1 MPLMFQRLA
10 RNFIKNG
17 YFPTDADTTQRVL
30 QALAPHPVGEP
41 RILDPCCGEGIA
53 LAETKHH
60 LDAQRCTAYGV
71 EYDEERAWHAK
82 TLLDHCIHGD
92 LQDCMLG
99 RRQFGL
105 LWLNPPYGDLV
116 TDRQGVR
123 EAQGGRKRLE
133 KIFYQHSSPCL
144 QYGGILVL
152 ILPAYSLDRELA
164 GWIATHFDRVRVFR
178 AAVDTFQQLV
188 VLGRRRRADGTDSS
202 LRARLEAYGVGDAQA
217 EPLPEVW
224 TGDMYTVPAAPPGDV
239 RFVAGRLDPRQL
251 ADELRRY
258 PCLWDQFELRFARIE
273 RNHRR
278 PLRALSRWH
287 LALALA
293 AGQVSGVVTSRDGRR
308 FVVKGDTHKEKTT
321 RVEIEET
328 DDGAVRET
336 RILTDRFVP
345 VIRAIDFTPGSASF
359 GQVITIR

>member
-1 MPLMFQRLA
+1 
-10 RNFIKNG
+10 
-17 YFPTDADTTQRVL
+17 
-30 QALAPHPVGEP
+30 
-41 RILDPCCGEGIA
+41 
-53 LAETKHH
+53 
-60 LDAQRCTAYGV
+60 
-71 EYDEERAWHAK
+71 
-82 TLLDHCIHGD
+82 
-92 LQDCMLG
+92 
-99 RRQFGL
+99 
-105 LWLNPPYGDLV
+105 
-116 TDRQGVR
+116 
-123 EAQGGRKRLE
+123 
-133 KIFYQHSSPCL
+133 
-144 QYGGILVL
+144 
-152 ILPAYSLDRELA
+152 
-164 GWIATHFDRVRVFR
+164 
-178 AAVDTFQQLV
+178 
-188 VLGRRRRADGTDSS
+188 
-202 LRARLEAYGVGDAQA
+202 
-217 EPLPEVW
+217 
-224 TGDMYTVPAAPPGDV
+224 MYTVPAAPPGDV

-345 VIRAIDFTPGSASF
+345 VIRAIDFTPGSKSF
-359 GQVITIR
+359 GQIITIR